1 MAANQTRWDNI
12 VEKSTENMESAKMLI
27 EKEKYNAAVSRM
39 YYAVFQLI
47 YKEMLDQ
54 KHVSPEKVDGLHSEA
69 CIFLQKSAV
78 KDVYAVFKNLR
89 GSRVKADYLGCC
101 NEEECKQIQ
110 TDIQPIYKQLRLNAM
125 SGGRSV
131 LHGYTKS

>member
-1 MAANQTRWDNI
+1 
-12 VEKSTENMESAKMLI
+12 MLI
-27 EKEKYNAAVSRM
+27 KKEKYNAAVSRM

-101 NEEECKQIQ
+101 NEE
-110 TDIQPIYKQLRLNAM
+110 
-125 SGGRSV
+125 
-131 LHGYTKS
+131 